1 MTATLPQDRRPPELP
16 SDFRAASCN
25 PAIAERVDVH
35 ETVLRDCTPQLV
47 RTDPG
52 GTNSMIIF
60 GTRGYLYQ
68 LAILTLVCG
77 RCGNPSA
84 HTLRKRVTKFTLFF
98 VPLFPISSKYATQ
111 CTFCGAE
118 QKATK
123 EQAEQLQAQ
132 AASAHAAQQYGQPQ
146 QPQQPYQA

>member
-1 MTATLPQDRRPPELP
+1 
-16 SDFRAASCN
+16 
-25 PAIAERVDVH
+25 
-35 ETVLRDCTPQLV
+35 
-47 RTDPG
+47 
-52 GTNSMIIF
+52 MIIF

-98 VPLFPISSKYATQ
+98 IPLFPVSVKYATQ

-118 QKATK
+118 TKIIK
-123 EQAEQLQAQ
+123 EQADPLLAQ
-132 AASAHAAQQYGQPQ
+132 AAAGQAPPSSPTVSRSRPSSSRTSPEPGRRNSPRGTWARYGRAEPRGRA
-146 QPQQPYQA
+146 PGGS